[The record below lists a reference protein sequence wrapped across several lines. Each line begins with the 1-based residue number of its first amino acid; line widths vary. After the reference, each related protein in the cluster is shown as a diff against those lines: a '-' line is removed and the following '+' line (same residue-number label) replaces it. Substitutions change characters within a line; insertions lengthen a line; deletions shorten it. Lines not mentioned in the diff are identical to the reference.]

1 MIELFR
7 DTLDG
12 KAYFITVVVCIFF
25 ILASIGYLV
34 TKKIEEDRK
43 KLLAVQPPQM

>member
-34 TKKIEEDRK
+34 TKKVEEDRK
-43 KLLAVQPPQM
+43 KLAAVVPNQM

>member
-1 MIELFR
+1 MIEFFR

-12 KAYFITVVVCIFF
+12 RVYLVTAVICVFL
-25 ILASIGYLV
+25 ILACIGYLV
-34 TKKIEEDRK
+34 TKKIEEDKK